1 MRHAILTTL
10 LCSFAASA
18 VAAELKV
25 PSALHQTIASAIAA
39 AAPGDVVVI
48 KPGTYSETVDISN
61 TVGLSVIGLG
71 KVVIDATGNTNG
83 IVGNNVNFAWLQN
96 LTVRNSTG
104 RGIELT
110 SANASLLR
118 KLRVENAGD
127 DGIKLASGKAIQLVE
142 CSTKIIA
149 GDGFDLFAESC
160 LVSKCV
166 ARESQN
172 TGFRIDGNRNRI
184 ISCTVDSSLARGLS
198 IGIDGTSNANS
209 IANLRVKGQNAT
221 GIALGALADSN
232 SLADVIISSCTQI
245 GCSVGAGAQG
255 NTFTKVNVTSTVG
268 AGFFVG
274 SDSNVFSSCT
284 ANKSQAEGFLSS
296 ASANENLFVASTA
309 KNCAIGFSLAGDDN
323 TVMRCKAQK
332 CPNTVTE
339 VGNPSNTYVDNS
351 FLDPDTF

>member
-10 LCSFAASA
+10 LCSLATSA

-25 PSALHQTIASAIAA
+25 PSALHPTIASAIAA
-39 AAPGDVVVI
+39 AAPGDVVII
-48 KPGTYSETVDISN
+48 KPGTYAETVDISN
-61 TVGLSVIGLG
+61 TLGLSVIGLG

-104 RGIELT
+104 RAIELT
-110 SANASLLR
+110 GANASLLR
-118 KLRVENAGD
+118 KLRVENAGG
-127 DGIKLASGKAIQLVE
+127 DGIKLAGCTAIQLVT
-142 CSTKIIA
+142 CTTTTCG

-166 ARESQN
+166 ARESQD
-172 TGFRIDGNRNRI
+172 TGFRIDGNRNRVVG
-184 ISCTVDSSLARGLS
+184 CTVDSSSSRGLS
-198 IGIDGTSNANS
+198 LGIDGTS
-209 IANLRVKGQNAT
+209 IANAIAGLKVKGQNAT

-232 SLADVIISSCTQI
+232 SFREITLSNCSQN

-255 NTFTKVNVTSTVG
+255 NTFTKVNVNSIVG

-274 SDSNVFSSCT
+274 SDFNVFDTCT
-284 ANKSQAEGFLSS
+284 ANKCQAEGFQSS
-296 ASANENLFVASTA
+296 AAANANLFVASTA
-309 KNCAIGFSLAGDDN
+309 KSCAIGFSLAGDDN

-332 CPNTVTE
+332 CATTVTE
-339 VGNPSNTYVDNS
+339 VGNPLNTYVDNS